1 MLNDILGEELFRI
14 ANNLK
19 AGNSNVSEEKAIS
32 ILKAVRE
39 LTDDTSKVSKYQA
52 MRILHVERA
61 TFDGYVREGLLPRG
75 IKEPGFKELFWY
87 KKDIEEFKSR
97 RKDSKK

>member
-1 MLNDILGEELFRI
+1 MINVIGEELQKI
-14 ANNLK
+14 VDSIK
-19 AGNSNVSEEKAIS
+19 VGNSNVPEEKAIS

-61 TFDGYVREGLLPRG
+61 TFDGYVRDGLLPRG

-97 RKDSKK
+97 RKNNKK